1 MKITKNSL
9 KTLMPRQSDYV
20 VWDETL
26 PGFGVRVWPSGKQT
40 YVVMYRTA
48 GGTQRKMTLGQAAV
62 MVPDEARDRARK
74 VLVEA
79 RDGNDPHRDKLD
91 RRSAETVEELHKVF
105 MGVYSQP
112 RVKKNTE
119 YVYGRLW
126 RQYLLPRFG
135 REKIA
140 EVTREALE
148 KFHSELSEHP
158 RTANMC
164 LGVMRVALNMAVD
177 RNWIAKNPALKMKQ
191 YPERRRQMILT
202 PEQMKTLIAVMDRQ
216 PPRRWASVFIYK
228 LLLFT
233 GLRLREWACAQWS
246 WVNED
251 AGTLSLPDTKT
262 GARVVH
268 FGDEVKIILR
278 QIKSH
283 PEAHPVWVFPN
294 ETREGPLMH
303 PYNCWDDVVR
313 DSGLKG
319 LRMHD
324 LRHTYASYSL
334 WSGANIKE
342 VQQMLGHR
350 TLRTTERY
358 LGVFD
363 ETLRAAQSKAAST
376 LMDVALSGKLP
387 EKTGGAAPTKPL
399 RSTAA

>member
-1 MKITKNSL
+1 MKITRASL
-9 KTLMPRQSDYV
+9 KTIQPRATDFV
-20 VWDETL
+20 VWDDAL
-26 PGFGVRVWPSGKQT
+26 PGFGVRVWPSGKIT

-62 MVPDEARDRARK
+62 MTPDEARDRARK
-74 VLVEA
+74 AMVEV
-79 RDGNDPHRDKLD
+79 RDGSDPHRDKID
-91 RRSAETVEELHKVF
+91 RRTAETVTELHEAF
-105 MGVYSQP
+105 MEVYSQP
-112 RVKKNTE
+112 RVKPNTE

-140 EVTREALE
+140 EVTRDGLT
-148 KFHSELSEHP
+148 KFHGELSDHP

-164 LGVMRVALNMAVD
+164 LGVMRVALNMAVEKG
-177 RNWIAKNPALKMKQ
+177 WIAKNPALNMKQ

-202 PEQMKTLIAVMDRQ
+202 PAQMKTLIAVMDRQ
-216 PPRRWASVFIYK
+216 PERRWASVFIYK

-233 GLRLREWACAQWS
+233 GLRLREWACAEWS
-246 WVNED
+246 WINEE

-262 GARVVH
+262 GARVVQL
-268 FGDEVKIILR
+268 GDEVKIILR

-294 ETREGPLMH
+294 ETREGPLKH

-319 LRMHD
+319 LRLHD

-334 WSGANIKE
+334 MSGANIKE
-342 VQQMLGHR
+342 VQQMLGHK

-358 LGVFD
+358 VGVFD
-363 ETLRAAQSKAAST
+363 ETIRAAQSRSASVI
-376 LMDVALSGKLP
+376 MDAALSGQLP
-387 EKTGGAAPTKPL
+387 DRPAAKPRRVLRATK
-399 RSTAA
+399 A